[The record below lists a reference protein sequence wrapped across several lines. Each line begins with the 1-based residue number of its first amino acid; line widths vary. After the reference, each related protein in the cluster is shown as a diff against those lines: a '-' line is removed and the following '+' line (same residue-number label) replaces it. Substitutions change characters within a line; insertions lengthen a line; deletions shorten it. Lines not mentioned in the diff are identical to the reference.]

1 MTIIARTMRWV
12 GVAIAVVATFLI
24 AACASPVSITSN
36 SGNKN
41 DFYRE
46 GRLALKI
53 YTDPI
58 ETFSADFELTGNP
71 QTGTLTFSTA
81 LGVTAAQLE
90 WGAQGAKLRAR
101 GEVRDFE
108 SLDDLTQYAV
118 GSKLPIGSLFAWL
131 QGENA
136 LAAGWTVDLE
146 RVASGRLSARRLPPE
161 IPVDLKMSWE
171 R

>member
-1 MTIIARTMRWV
+1 M
-12 GVAIAVVATFLI
+12 
-24 AACASPVSITSN
+24 
-36 SGNKN
+36 
-41 DFYRE
+41 
-46 GRLALKI
+46 
-53 YTDPI
+53 
-58 ETFSADFELTGNP
+58 
-71 QTGTLTFSTA
+71 
-81 LGVTAAQLE
+81 TAAQLE